1 MNKGETPMKRLLV
14 FATVVIVAVTA
25 SGLLL
30 AQSNPFVGRWKLNL
44 AKSKDTGA
52 FPKEETLTVQLA
64 GDQRKV
70 TINGTGADGSPI
82 SFKYEVPDKGG
93 AGKVLAGGPY
103 DAVSGKRI
111 DDNTREVSYMKGGK
125 EVLQLRTA
133 VSKDGNTMRLT
144 VEGTDAQGKPF
155 SGVAVFEKQY
165 FGFRSTLR
173 RHHINFPRL
182 VLNGTVLLHAKPQ
195 HRGVKDAI

>member
-1 MNKGETPMKRLLV
+1 MKRLLV
-14 FATVVIVAVTA
+14 FATLIFMTVAA

-30 AQSNPFVGRWKLNL
+30 AQSNPFVGTWKLNL

-52 FPKEETLTVQLA
+52 FPKEETLTVQLV
-64 GDQRKV
+64 GDQRQV
-70 TINGTGADGSPI
+70 TIKGTATNGSPV

-103 DAVSGKRI
+103 DGVSGKRI

-144 VEGTDAQGKPF
+144 VEGTDSLGKPF
-155 SGVAVFEKQY
+155 SGLAVFEKQ
-165 FGFRSTLR
+165 
-173 RHHINFPRL
+173 
-182 VLNGTVLLHAKPQ
+182 
-195 HRGVKDAI
+195 

>member
-14 FATVVIVAVTA
+14 FATVVVVAVTA

-64 GDQRKV
+64 GEQRQV

-133 VSKDGNTMRLT
+133 VSKDGNTMKLT

-155 SGVAVFEKQY
+155 SGVAVFEKQ
-165 FGFRSTLR
+165 
-173 RHHINFPRL
+173 
-182 VLNGTVLLHAKPQ
+182 
-195 HRGVKDAI
+195 

>member
-1 MNKGETPMKRLLV
+1 MNKGETSVKRLLV
-14 FATVVIVAVTA
+14 FATVFVLAVTA

-64 GDQRKV
+64 GDQRQV
-70 TINGTGADGSPI
+70 TINGTGANGSPI
-82 SFKYEVPDKGG
+82 SFKYEVPEKGG

-111 DDNTREVSYMKGGK
+111 DDNTREVSYVKGGK
-125 EVLQLRTA
+125 EMLHVRTV
-133 VSKDGNTMRLT
+133 VSKDGKTLT
-144 VEGTDAQGKPF
+144 ITGKGTDPQGKPV
-155 SGVAVFEKQY
+155 SGVSVWENNSVFLYQQRTLD
-165 FGFRSTLR
+165 GVVSRSR
-173 RHHINFPRL
+173 EEY
-182 VLNGTVLLHAKPQ
+182 
-195 HRGVKDAI
+195 DAAS

>member
-1 MNKGETPMKRLLV
+1 MKLIAALV
-14 FATVVIVAVTA
+14 AAVGMCAVA
-25 SGLLL
+25 SGILL
-30 AQSNPFVGRWKLNL
+30 AQSNPFVGTWKLNL

-52 FPKEETLTVQLA
+52 FPKEETLTVQLV
-64 GDQRKV
+64 GDQRQV
-70 TINGTGADGSPI
+70 TIKGTATNGSPV

-103 DAVSGKRI
+103 DGVSGKRI

-144 VEGTDAQGKPF
+144 VEGTDSLGKPF
-155 SGVAVFEKQY
+155 SGLAVFEKQ
-165 FGFRSTLR
+165 
-173 RHHINFPRL
+173 
-182 VLNGTVLLHAKPQ
+182 
-195 HRGVKDAI
+195 